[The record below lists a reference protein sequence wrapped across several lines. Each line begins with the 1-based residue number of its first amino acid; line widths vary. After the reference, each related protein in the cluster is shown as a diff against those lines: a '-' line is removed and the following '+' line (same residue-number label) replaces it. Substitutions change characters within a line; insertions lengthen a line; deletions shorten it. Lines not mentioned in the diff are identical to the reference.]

1 MKSLRLL
8 MMAGAVALL
17 NVSVPTDVL
26 ANCGAAAGPTLKPI
40 ALHLQDDSAYRGD
53 RAGERQG
60 DASSG
65 QHASIVGLWKV
76 TLTAG
81 GTVIDVG
88 FDAWHSD
95 GTEILNDASPVSHN
109 MCLGVWVQTGPR
121 RFQLK
126 HPALRFDASGNVIG
140 TLILRETNVVNRA
153 GDRFTGTFT
162 IEFFDLA
169 GNTVFQGSGEI
180 VGERI
185 TVD

>member
-1 MKSLRLL
+1 MKPLRAVIV
-8 MMAGAVALL
+8 AGAVAVL
-17 NVSVPTDVL
+17 NVCAATSAI
-26 ANCGAAAGPTLKPI
+26 ANCGAAAGTILKPI
-40 ALHLQDDSAYRGD
+40 ALQLQADSDRGD
-53 RAGERQG
+53 RLGERQG

-65 QHASIVGLWKV
+65 PHASIVGLWKV
-76 TLTAG
+76 TLTSG

-126 HPALRFDASGNVIG
+126 HLGLRFDAGGNLIG
-140 TLILRETNVVNRA
+140 TLILRETNVVTRA

-169 GNTVFQGSGEI
+169 GNSVFQGSGEI
-180 VGERI
+180 AGERI